1 MNKKLILSTF
11 VLLLLVSLLPSA
23 MAYGY
28 GYDGYA
34 YEKSLISETSD
45 YNSDYFGS
53 SYNTNR
59 VESYEKYEEVSAI
72 FDYNLRRYDDGS
84 RQYRA
89 YDYDDLNSNYFTA
102 HYQYGPGYTKQSSS
116 SKSYEYVSESSS
128 KYESRSN
135 PYFRSG
141 RYRFYEYEP
150 AFSSFRQVYEKE
162 VIKSNEF
169 SDETVRYYY

>member
-1 MNKKLILSTF
+1 MKKKLILSIL

-34 YEKSLISETSD
+34 YEKSFISETTNYD
-45 YNSDYFGS
+45 SDYFGS
-53 SYNTNR
+53 SLITNR
-59 VESYEKYEEVSAI
+59 VESYEKHEEINAI

-84 RQYRA
+84 RRYR
-89 YDYDDLNSNYFTA
+89 YSDYDDLNGNYFTA
-102 HYQYGPGYTKQSSS
+102 HYQYGPGYTRHSSS

-128 KYESRSN
+128 EYESRSN
-135 PYFRSG
+135 PYFNSG

-150 AFSSFRQVYEKE
+150 TFRSFRQTYEKE
-162 VIKSNEF
+162 VIKTNEF
-169 SDETVRYYY
+169 SDEIVRYYY